1 MAKDKRA
8 PIVVVLG
15 HIDHGKTTLLD
26 KIRETSVAEKE
37 AGGITQHIGAYEIKQ
52 PKAINFIDTP
62 GHEALS
68 KMRSR
73 GARVAD
79 IALLVVAADDG
90 VKPQTEEALAVIQE
104 AALPFI
110 VVLNKIDKAG
120 LDLERV
126 KKGLGD
132 KEVILEEW
140 GGKVPLAKVSAKT
153 GEGVPELLELIL
165 LLAELGNLECDFTK
179 PASGVV
185 IESHLDSKRGQAATL
200 LLLEGTLERGDWILA
215 GEASV
220 KTKIMEDFNGHSIEK
235 VLASSPVR
243 VLGFNQA
250 VRIGA
255 TFQVFEVKEK
265 LEEALS
271 RGVASAIQSP
281 RPQTAEGEKTMPL
294 VLKADAAGSL
304 EALEEELSKLAA
316 TGLTLAILR
325 SQVGNITEDDIQLA
339 SANPLSVV
347 LGFRVKVGKGARLAA
362 ERFGVRVQCFEL
374 IYELGDWLK
383 NEIAKISAREPSRKI
398 LGTAKIVK
406 IFRDDGSKK
415 IVGGKVETG
424 GIFQQKRFRLLR
436 RDFPLGEGK
445 ILELQSGRIKV
456 REILEG
462 QEFGALVEISLEV
475 APGDKFEIFEEA

>member
-1 MAKDKRA
+1 MGTGEVKDKL
-8 PIVVVLG
+8 I
-15 HIDHGKTTLLD
+15 
-26 KIRETSVAEKE
+26 
-37 AGGITQHIGAYEIKQ
+37 ITC
-52 PKAINFIDTP
+52 
-62 GHEALS
+62 L
-68 KMRSR
+68 
-73 GARVAD
+73 
-79 IALLVVAADDG
+79 
-90 VKPQTEEALAVIQE
+90 
-104 AALPFI
+104 
-110 VVLNKIDKAG
+110 
-120 LDLERV
+120 
-126 KKGLGD
+126 
-132 KEVILEEW
+132 
-140 GGKVPLAKVSAKT
+140 
-153 GEGVPELLELIL
+153 
-165 LLAELGNLECDFTK
+165 
-179 PASGVV
+179 
-185 IESHLDSKRGQAATL
+185 
-200 LLLEGTLERGDWILA
+200 
-215 GEASV
+215 EAS
-220 KTKIMEDFNGHSIEK
+220 ISAIEK
-235 VLASSPVR
+235 VL
-243 VLGFNQA
+243 
-250 VRIGA
+250 
-255 TFQVFEVKEK
+255 KEK